1 MNFEHLT
8 SKKLKGVLTGNPTDA
23 QIAWAV
29 SYTERALDSDA
40 SDEEVRHEVLDERV
54 KRFDKAKV
62 LFDIGLIDESL
73 YFLKQTWSV

>member
-23 QIAWAV
+23 QIAWAMT
-29 SYTERALDSDA
+29 YTERALDSD
-40 SDEEVRHEVLDERV
+40 SSNEDVRYEVLDERIR
-54 KRFDKAKV
+54 RFEKAQT
-62 LFDIGLIDESL
+62 LFDVGLIDESL